1 MTAPPSQLSLVDQFS
16 EVWNAP
22 DPEAAVA
29 TFADGGTY
37 TDPTVTTHAHHRRV
51 LRRQPRPH
59 RPDTAGLAASRCA
72 GTASPDRQRELASTL
87 RPRTRFWGT
96 SRSGERH
103 D

>member
-1 MTAPPSQLSLVDQFS
+1 MTAPPSQLSLVEQFS
-16 EVWNAP
+16 EAWNAP

-59 RPDTAGLAASRCA
+59 RPDAAGRRRRAVPARPARTGSVSQQAPSAQDPVLGNLAI
-72 GTASPDRQRELASTL
+72 G
-87 RPRTRFWGT
+87 RTP
-96 SRSGERH
+96 
-103 D
+103 